1 MSNCFIYDNINAV
14 IHVVLPFINGGL
26 FDAFEYYTGIYEYD
40 KDIYL
45 LYINYPDFNYSYITN
60 KISPLI
66 LKNIFRDK
74 YNISPDALNHVIFV
88 KKPSEL
94 IRYKFNKVLILDN
107 HTLYYMKPF
116 LNMKECHVIIDPFN
130 PSKTDYHKLASL
142 PNYQCYSEL
151 SLYMKEQD
159 K

>member
-1 MSNCFIYDNINAV
+1 MSNCFVYDNINAV

-26 FDAFEYYTGIYEYD
+26 FDAFEYYTGIYEHD

-45 LYINYPDFNYSYITN
+45 VYIKYPGFNYTAN
-60 KISPLI
+60 NISPLM
-66 LKNIFRDK
+66 LKSIFHDK
-74 YNISPDALNHVIFV
+74 YNISLDVLNHVIFV

-94 IRYKFNKVLILDN
+94 VRYKFNKVLILDN
-107 HTLYYMKPF
+107 HTLYYIKSV
-116 LNMKECHVIIDPFN
+116 LNMKECHIIIDPFN

-142 PNYQCYSEL
+142 SNYQCYSEL

>member
-1 MSNCFIYDNINAV
+1 MSNCFIYDNINVV

-45 LYINYPDFNYSYITN
+45 VYIKYPGFNYTTN
-60 KISPLI
+60 NISPLT
-66 LKNIFRDK
+66 LKHIFLDK
-74 YNISPDALNHVIFV
+74 YNISRDVLNHVIFV

-107 HTLYYMKPF
+107 HTLYYIKPV